1 MRHKMNLKPIPYHWV
16 AEAHPAKR
24 DRILHYWMKVQ
35 RRTAKRL
42 RHYHPPTVQSTSG
55 NYSSDKYAGL
65 LCIHTHEGA
74 WNANTGNGYYG
85 GLQMDSSFESTYGP
99 EFVAQYGTANN
110 WPVIDQLIA
119 GYRAVQSRG
128 YSPWPN
134 TAAMC
139 GLL

>member
-1 MRHKMNLKPIPYHWV
+1 MRHKMNLHPIRYEWR
-16 AEAHPAKR
+16 AERHPR
-24 DRILHYWMKVQ
+24 LRNRILTYWLKTQ
-35 RRTAKRL
+35 KHTANRL
-42 RHYHPPTVQSTSG
+42 QHYHPPVASG
-55 NYSSDKYAGL
+55 NYNSSKYAGL

-99 EFVAQYGTANN
+99 EFVRQYGTANN

-119 GYRAVQSRG
+119 GYRAMQSRG